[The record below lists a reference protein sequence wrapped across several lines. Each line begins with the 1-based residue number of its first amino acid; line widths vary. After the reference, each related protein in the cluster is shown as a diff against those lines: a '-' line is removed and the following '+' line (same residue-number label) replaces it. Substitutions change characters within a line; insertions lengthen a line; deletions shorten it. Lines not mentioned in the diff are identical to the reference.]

1 MDFDSPL
8 IIFSIM
14 FLITLYRFVMYT
26 INYLNNKH
34 RIVEHKNGEPVNG
47 SEVAGGF
54 GYFLLFIIL
63 FNTFILLSKEIEI
76 CMAEQNGSYGIVVF
90 VVVFFVV
97 VFAIAESLLA
107 IGQWTA
113 RRR

>member
-1 MDFDSPL
+1 MNFDSPL

-34 RIVEHKNGEPVNG
+34 RIVEHKDGEPFNS
-47 SEVAGGF
+47 SELAGGF

-63 FNTFILLSKEIEI
+63 FNTFILLSQEIDI
-76 CMAEQNGSYGIVVF
+76 YLTQQSASYGIVVM
-90 VVVFFVV
+90 VVIFFLAL
-97 VFAIAESLLA
+97 FTIAEFLLS